1 MPLILNGQTGVKITD
16 AAGKIGIGT
25 TNPGSRLTVSRDS
38 EAAEGQI
45 QLRNTGGISAGNY
58 DGIFFTQGSTGQ
70 TPLASMRVKYQNNG
84 HPDIGFFTRNTSAST
99 TEIERVG
106 ISNAGYVTM
115 PYQPAFDVASTV
127 GVSPGNTQTYNT
139 VYVNRGGHFNT
150 STSRFT
156 APVTGAY
163 KFQATTIKAGAST
176 GLVGRLV
183 LRLNGSILYGNRHLR
198 LSEGST
204 YGTNGVATWIVN
216 MNPGDYVNVEMWI
229 SGGTGSHSSL
239 EYTYFSGH
247 LIG

>member
-115 PYQPAFDVASTV
+115 PYQPAF
-127 GVSPGNTQTYNT
+127 QTNGAGYSNSENQIRAINPSALVNIGSHYNAT
-139 VYVNRGGHFNT
+139 NG
-150 STSRFT
+150 RFT
-156 APVTGAY
+156 APIAGKY
-163 KFQATTIKAGAST
+163 KFHFLYTTASANAAAPS
-176 GLVGRLV
+176 LYFRI
-183 LRLNGSILYGNRHLR
+183 NGSGVHGRVLNYYTQY
-198 LSEGST
+198 SST
-204 YGTNGVATWIVN
+204 SAHVLFNLN
-216 MNPGDYVNVEMWI
+216 SGDYVEAIIESWNSVATTAWETSW
-229 SGGTGSHSSL
+229 GGYLLG
-239 EYTYFSGH
+239 
-247 LIG
+247 